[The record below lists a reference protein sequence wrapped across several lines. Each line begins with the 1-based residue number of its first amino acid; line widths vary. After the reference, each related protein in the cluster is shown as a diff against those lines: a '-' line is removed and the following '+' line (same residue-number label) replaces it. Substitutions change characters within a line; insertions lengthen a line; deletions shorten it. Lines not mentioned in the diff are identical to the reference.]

1 MSKVQSGVV
10 RIDNMEKYLCT
21 MIKHFRAIFGE
32 KCREI
37 FIKELLINASYACIK
52 KVSSLLPI
60 PFLSIIYHFK
70 LLILLLTKV
79 TRRSSYTYM
88 CMQTGQHLNNH
99 QSRSIVFNENLTNLL
114 NCFCFERFYCSL
126 FIVHLSNIIKQMV
139 RLKNKGIKKSN
150 WPNLTMIEKLC
161 KGLVSSFLSF

>member
-52 KVSSLLPI
+52 KVSSLVFWGGHCCFQVIDHRLV
-60 PFLSIIYHFK
+60 FGQ
-70 LLILLLTKV
+70 
-79 TRRSSYTYM
+79 SS
-88 CMQTGQHLNNH
+88 H
-99 QSRSIVFNENLTNLL
+99 
-114 NCFCFERFYCSL
+114 
-126 FIVHLSNIIKQMV
+126 
-139 RLKNKGIKKSN
+139 
-150 WPNLTMIEKLC
+150 P
-161 KGLVSSFLSF
+161 